1 MLPKL
6 RRIFPEKY
14 GRSVIKKRF
23 CGLAALGQSDEKA
36 LAIPL
41 AGGQARVVLL
51 LLSPYPLILGSRLRK
66 GRRFLGTTAC
76 SLYFFG
82 VWKKS
87 GHSKRNPSEDSATTL
102 NLSLTLSMSDNSML
116 LWNRVILLV
125 LPC

>member
-23 CGLAALGQSDEKA
+23 CGLAALGQSDKKA

-66 GRRFLGTTAC
+66 VRRFLGTTAC
-76 SLYFFG
+76 SLHFLEFG
-82 VWKKS
+82 KKA
-87 GHSKRNPSEDSATTL
+87 GTARG
-102 NLSLTLSMSDNSML
+102 
-116 LWNRVILLV
+116 IL
-125 LPC
+125 PKIQPPR